1 MHSFLFFFSFLL
13 FFPLSF
19 LHLPTLGNDHGLDG
33 SIILRTHVFDLFDD
47 IETFDH
53 FAKDDVFP
61 IEMGSGNRRDEELAA
76 VGVWSGIL

>member
-1 MHSFLFFFSFLL
+1 MLRYAFFLV
-13 FFPLSF
+13 FPFLSF
-19 LHLPTLGNDHGLDG
+19 LHLATLGNDHGLDG

-61 IEMGSGNRRDEELAA
+61 IEMGSSNRRDEELAA

>member
-1 MHSFLFFFSFLL
+1 MLSFFLIFFLVFFS
-13 FFPLSF
+13 LSF
-19 LHLPTLGNDHGLDG
+19 LHLTTLGNDHGLHG

>member
-1 MHSFLFFFSFLL
+1 MLSF
-13 FFPLSF
+13 LSF
-19 LHLPTLGNDHGLDG
+19 LHFTTLGNDHGLHG

>member
-1 MHSFLFFFSFLL
+1 MLSFLFFPF
-13 FFPLSF
+13 LSF
-19 LHLPTLGNDHGLDG
+19 LHLTTLGNDHGLDG

-61 IEMGSGNRRDEELAA
+61 IEMGSGNCRDEELAA